1 MNELDVPRQAR
12 EIASLSINEELG
24 LAAVEQRA
32 AERAVDRPPKLGNLR
47 PRARSAARRVQF
59 EEKAEVADLSIQ
71 RTSQLEWREQV
82 SRPAVRPGSG
92 DT

>member
-1 MNELDVPRQAR
+1 M
-12 EIASLSINEELG
+12 ASLSINEELG

-32 AERAVDRPPKLGNLR
+32 AERAVDRPPKLR

-59 EEKAEVADLSIQ
+59 DEKPEVADLSIQ
-71 RTSQLEWREQV
+71 RTSQLDWREQV